1 MLGEGKNHLKRGA
14 INSIIG
20 GFIISVNDNAIISI
34 PKVYGKRLAHS
45 FHRRYFGVF
54 TTVDHQRK
62 SDRRDFLNCE
72 EGAARD
78 QLSDCTPM
86 LSCQINRP
94 LKSLQQ

>member
-1 MLGEGKNHLKRGA
+1 MLGEFVGL
-14 INSIIG
+14 IG
-20 GFIISVNDNAIISI
+20 YHRKHAIISI

-72 EGAARD
+72 EGAARG
-78 QLSDCTPM
+78 QLSRYAV
-86 LSCQINRP
+86 SY
-94 LKSLQQ
+94 